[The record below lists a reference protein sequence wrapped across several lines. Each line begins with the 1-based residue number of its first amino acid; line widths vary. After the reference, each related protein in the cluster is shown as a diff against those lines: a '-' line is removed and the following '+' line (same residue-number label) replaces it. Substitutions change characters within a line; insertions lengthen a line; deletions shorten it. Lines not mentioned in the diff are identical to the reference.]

1 MSRLTPEEHLDA
13 ALGQLAPSRRAEAGP
28 DDERAIAD
36 LERFLASVR
45 REASSPGAVES
56 DAAARVVEGVLGAS
70 TRQDLSWRGDLRL
83 VRGFVQRRL
92 AQSPSLRAVAAL
104 LLLQVLLAPG
114 VLAFLALRPA
124 PVRPEVRLGLELPAD
139 DFELRE
145 AEQKLSEALPLPELQ
160 EALPGG
166 SLRAQQARAVEWL
179 AGLELEAGRDS
190 SRPSGIAAALAW
202 RTALASPRADGG
214 VELSDSLRERAEV
227 DLAVR
232 AIVLEAELDR
242 VCRGSLLRDPEA
254 AAQALLASAP
264 KAGSALEAE
273 LWEAAQS
280 RARGLGLLIDAEVA
294 GEPLGISEAWI
305 QRVLAVTRERGEPS
319 FLR

>member
-1 MSRLTPEEHLDA
+1 MSMLTPEEHLDA

-45 REASSPGAVES
+45 REASSPGVVES
-56 DAAARVVEGVLGAS
+56 EAAARVVEGVLGAS
-70 TRQDLSWRGDLRL
+70 TRQDLTWRGDLRL

-124 PVRPEVRLGLELPAD
+124 PVRPEVRLGLELPGDA
-139 DFELRE
+139 FELRE

-166 SLRAQQARAVEWL
+166 SLRATQARAVGWL
-179 AGLELEAGRDS
+179 AGLELETGRGASDI
-190 SRPSGIAAALAW
+190 GAALAW
-202 RTALASPRADGG
+202 RAALARPRSDGG
-214 VELSDSLRERAEV
+214 VELSTVLRQRAEL

-242 VCRGSLLRDPEA
+242 VCRGSLLRDPES

-264 KAGSALEAE
+264 EAGSPLEAE

-280 RARGLGLLIDAEVA
+280 RARGLGLLIDAKVP
-294 GEPLGISEAWI
+294 GEPVGVSEAWVE
-305 QRVLAVTRERGEPS
+305 RVLAVTRERGEPS
-319 FLR
+319 PLR

>member
-13 ALGQLAPSRRAEAGP
+13 ALGQLASARRAEAGP
-28 DDERAIAD
+28 EDERAIAE

-45 REASSPGAVES
+45 REAS
-56 DAAARVVEGVLGAS
+56 AAAEPAASARVVEAVLRSS
-70 TRQDLSWRGDLRL
+70 TRQDLTWRGDLHL
-83 VRGFVQRRL
+83 VRGFVRRRL

-124 PVRPEVRLGLELPAD
+124 PARPEVRLGLEPPVGELD
-139 DFELRE
+139 LRE

-160 EALPGG
+160 ETLPGG

-179 AGLELEAGRDS
+179 VDLELRADLGSAPAEEAGI
-190 SRPSGIAAALAW
+190 GVALAW
-202 RTALASPRADGG
+202 RSSLARPRADGG
-214 VELSDSLRERAEV
+214 MELAPALRQRAEV

-254 AAQALLASAP
+254 AAQALLATAP
-264 KAGSALEAE
+264 EPASPLEVA
-273 LWEAAQS
+273 LWEAARV
-280 RARGLGLLIDAEVA
+280 RARGLGLLRDAQVPGEPEGVHEAWVERVLEVA
-294 GEPLGISEAWI
+294 
-305 QRVLAVTRERGEPS
+305 RERGEPS
-319 FLR
+319 PLL